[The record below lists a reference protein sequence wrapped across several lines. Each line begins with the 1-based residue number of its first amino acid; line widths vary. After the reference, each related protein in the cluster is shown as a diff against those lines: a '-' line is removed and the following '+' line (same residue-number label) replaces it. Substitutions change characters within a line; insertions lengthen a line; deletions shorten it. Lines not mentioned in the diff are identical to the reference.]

1 MDPGGRQGKLRGDGH
16 ARSCRVTPKR
26 SCRCARP
33 GAPETQGPKTSH
45 TLALSRKSA
54 ALRLSLT
61 PLSPAGGLGGQ
72 QSKPGRLPSGRGAGF
87 GGDMTTDLKPSR
99 PAQMP
104 IQPGCGWA
112 EGRPD
117 GVGVGTPRSV
127 LHGEATSKEAG
138 LCWAHSIN
146 QRCFHQCLYAEG
158 GGRGGEEWGMPTAH
172 HTGPRGPPSGLPNQA
187 PPRMLLTR

>member
-33 GAPETQGPKTSH
+33 GAPVTQAPKTSH

-72 QSKPGRLPSGRGAGF
+72 QSKPGRLPGGRGAGF
-87 GGDMTTDLKPSR
+87 GGDMTMDLRPSR

-104 IQPGCGWA
+104 TQPGCGWA

-117 GVGVGTPRSV
+117 GVGVGTPRRV
-127 LHGEATSKEAG
+127 LHGDATSKEAG
-138 LCWAHSIN
+138 LCRAHSIN
-146 QRCFHQCLYAEG
+146 QRYFHQCLYAVG
-158 GGRGGEEWGMPTAH
+158 GGVRSGDAY
-172 HTGPRGPPSGLPNQA
+172 GPSHRTPGPPSGLPNRA
-187 PPRMLLTR
+187 TPRMLLTR